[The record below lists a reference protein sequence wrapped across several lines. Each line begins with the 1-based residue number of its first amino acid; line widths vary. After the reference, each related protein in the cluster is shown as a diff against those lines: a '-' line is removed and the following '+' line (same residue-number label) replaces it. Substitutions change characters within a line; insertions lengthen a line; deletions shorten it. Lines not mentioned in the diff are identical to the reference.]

1 MRDRTRTLGD
11 GIRRSDRVPIFI
23 PIEAIGMDLV
33 RGRPFRVRGKTIL
46 VSRHGAAITL
56 SYALATDQEMTIR
69 CPDLNTE
76 AEARVVGLI
85 DAESKELI
93 YGVAFLDPASN
104 PWNIHFPALTDSEEV
119 LARILM
125 LCSSC
130 QTLEVMHLDE
140 IELQV
145 FQANGRIQRFCKS
158 CLATT
163 AWKHMVEDTVCPRVL
178 SPDKAIPHKVIQPT
192 PREKRKH
199 NRIKTSISACIRQ
212 LGFPDEIVVCEN
224 LSRGGIRFISS
235 RLYATDS
242 RIEVAVPFLSQG
254 VNIFVPSHI
263 VHVQEYEG
271 SFKIGAAY
279 IQTRGRK
286 GSSKHTKAQL
296 LR

>member
-1 MRDRTRTLGD
+1 MREQTLGS
-11 GIRRSDRVPIFI
+11 GIRRSDRVPISI

-33 RGRPFRVRGKTIL
+33 RGRPFRERGKTIL

-85 DAESKELI
+85 GAESKELI
-93 YGVAFLDPASN
+93 YGVALLDPAST
-104 PWNIHFPALTDSEEV
+104 PWNIDFPALTGSEEV

-140 IELQV
+140 IDVQV
-145 FQANGRIQRFCKS
+145 FEANRRIQRFCKT
-158 CLATT
+158 CLGTT
-163 AWKHMVEDTVCPRVL
+163 AWKYMAKDSVCPRGT
-178 SPDKAIPHKVIQPT
+178 SPDKAIPHELIQRT

-212 LGFPDEIVVCEN
+212 LGFPDESVACEN
-224 LSRGGIRFISS
+224 LSRGGIRFRSS

-242 RIEVAVPFLSQG
+242 RIEVAVPFLNEG

-263 VHVQEYEG
+263 VHVQEQDG
-271 SFKIGAAY
+271 FFSIGAAY
-279 IQTRGRK
+279 IGVSGKKKRIVSTLFE
-286 GSSKHTKAQL
+286 KA
-296 LR
+296 